1 MERLLCVRKSCIL
14 CILLSDSVPVSS
26 THLSSYSCLC
36 ALGSLLLHLP
46 DAYEHWD
53 FSSLGLLGKLHPL
66 VDQKTVHT
74 VIFCLPWWLYR
85 SLLELHF
92 FLTLFSLTH
101 ISFSASPGLPSSQAT
116 SPAGRHL
123 SFYSI
128 AAMIQEKKGGGKK
141 EKRREPALSLEDWT
155 SKSLLPSSSFFHLLH
170 FSSIFL
176 PYGNQTW
183 VTTFKAS
190 APSTPAP
197 SAISA
202 ETQIVVRMIEG
213 SCLKWDRQIRNTAWL
228 DSSLCERFKIISSVT
243 WADHNHSLPQVGC
256 QDSVTHLEPS

>member
-1 MERLLCVRKSCIL
+1 MERLLCVRQSCIL
-14 CILLSDSVPVSS
+14 CILLSDSVPVSR
-26 THLSSYSCLC
+26 TRLSSYSCLC

-141 EKRREPALSLEDWT
+141 EKKEGTCSFFGGLNFKEPS
-155 SKSLLPSSSFFHLLH
+155 SFFFLLPSTSFFFHIL
-170 FSSIFL
+170 
-176 PYGNQTW
+176 
-183 VTTFKAS
+183 
-190 APSTPAP
+190 
-197 SAISA
+197 AIWESNLGHHI
-202 ETQIVVRMIEG
+202 QSKCPI
-213 SCLKWDRQIRNTAWL
+213 
-228 DSSLCERFKIISSVT
+228 DSSPFCYFCRNS
-243 WADHNHSLPQVGC
+243 DC
-256 QDSVTHLEPS
+256 C